1 MAVDPGNMLTEAIA
15 AVRLGDRARARE
27 LLSKLLRADSQTA
40 EYWVW
45 MSSVVDSPRER
56 KYCLESALK
65 IDPTNRAALRGLV
78 ILGVRT
84 PTDRELS
91 QALNIGRRQIEPLQ
105 EITPTKIEAEPEQ
118 QPPVIS
124 TAPEPSKSP
133 LKPRQRS
140 VFSRVMVLVFV
151 AAIGIGGIAALIY
164 FVGPMLQ
171 PRYFGFAS
179 TLPAASVTATET
191 PLPTT
196 PTVTPLPAA
205 TRIIRTPIATEFY
218 ATPLALFIP
227 ATGTP
232 TPIAGYTPLPN
243 VEAYSAGVNALQQ
256 EDFEQAIFFFD
267 QALTIDPDLVEVLY
281 FKAEAQRRSG
291 DIGKAIR
298 TYDAA
303 SQTDPEYA
311 ATYLGRGRAL
321 LERDEI
327 AAVQDFERAL
337 DRDPLFVE
345 AYEEL
350 GKYYQDKRLWTRLAN
365 TMELA
370 LADGVTAPILQIY
383 LSEAKINLAK
393 YEEALAASLQ
403 GSADDPGMLEGYLAV
418 GRAYVAL
425 AVNTLESSYFT
436 SVIWPMETYLTY
448 APEDPLGWAIYG
460 RALVGMGDY
469 ELAMQALNIAIALDD
484 RSAAAYQARGILYTN
499 LGQYD
504 DGLQDLYNARRY
516 GVESFDLMISTARVL
531 YLLGENQIA
540 LRDYINPVVNEA
552 SNVVDTFIKERKLGQ
567 AYALRGLIYETN
579 PDNVS
584 DAIRQ
589 WNWILGFEDALP
601 ETKAL
606 AQQHYD
612 ELTGIGPTR
621 TPTVSPTPTIEST
634 PTQTPTPT
642 P

>member
-1 MAVDPGNMLTEAIA
+1 MAVDSGNMLTEAIA
-15 AVRLGDRARARE
+15 GVRLGDRARARE
-27 LLSKLLRADSQTA
+27 LLSKLLRADSQNA

-345 AYEEL
+345 VYEEL
-350 GKYYQDKRLWTRLAN
+350 GKYYQDKKLWTRLAN

-370 LADGVTAPILQIY
+370 IADGVTAPILQIY

-504 DGLQDLYNARRY
+504 DGLQDLFDARRY

-531 YLLGENQIA
+531 YLLGEYQIA
-540 LRDYINPVVNEA
+540 LRDYLNPIVNEA

-634 PTQTPTPT
+634 PTQTPTST